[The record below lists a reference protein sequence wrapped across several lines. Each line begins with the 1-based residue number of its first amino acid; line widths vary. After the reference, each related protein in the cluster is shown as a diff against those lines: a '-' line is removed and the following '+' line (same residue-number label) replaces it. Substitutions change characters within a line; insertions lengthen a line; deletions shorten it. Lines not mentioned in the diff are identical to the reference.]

1 MQTVAVVS
9 ASTGMYGLVHFAW
22 YPTTTVLPEL
32 YSLKLAHLLHAQPLA
47 RPVHVTIRY
56 NH

>member
-9 ASTGMYGLVHFAW
+9 AGTGMYGLVHFAW

-47 RPVHVTIRY
+47 RPVHVTFRY